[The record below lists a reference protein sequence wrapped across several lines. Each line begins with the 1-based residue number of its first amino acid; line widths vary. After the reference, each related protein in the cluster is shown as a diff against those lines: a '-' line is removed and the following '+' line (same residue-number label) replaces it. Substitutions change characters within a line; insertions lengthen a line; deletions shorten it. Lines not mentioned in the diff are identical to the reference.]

1 LTITLCEHL
10 ISWFSCLLRFLGS
23 LTIVSLH
30 QHAYIKKAKDREMGD
45 RHNRKRT
52 RNRPLRR
59 QRLCQQLDNT
69 MNDTPPINISLS
81 TLTPFQ
87 HPSPHVCSCWRPCTR
102 QPPQSKPISHQP
114 LPPRCT
120 ADININTH
128 PACTRPSTSLAP
140 ETLQSRT
147 RRVFGGIE
155 SVDEDDLAE
164 LCAPMLDVVLSL
176 FGGIDYDDDDD
187 GVA

>member
-1 LTITLCEHL
+1 
-10 ISWFSCLLRFLGS
+10 
-23 LTIVSLH
+23 
-30 QHAYIKKAKDREMGD
+30 MGD

-69 MNDTPPINISLS
+69 LNDTPPINISLP
-81 TLTPFQ
+81 TPINQQYPPPYTCPF
-87 HPSPHVCSCWRPCTR
+87 WRPSSR
-102 QPPQSKPISHQP
+102 QAPQSKPISHQL
-114 LPPRCT
+114 LPPQCT
-120 ADININTH
+120 TDLNINTH
-128 PACTRPSTSLAP
+128 PPCTKVSAPLAP
-140 ETLQSRT
+140 ETPQSRT

-155 SVDEDDLAE
+155 SLDEDDEAE

>member
-1 LTITLCEHL
+1 
-10 ISWFSCLLRFLGS
+10 
-23 LTIVSLH
+23 
-30 QHAYIKKAKDREMGD
+30 MGD

-69 MNDTPPINISLS
+69 LNDTPPINISLP
-81 TLTPFQ
+81 TPINQQYPPPYTCPF
-87 HPSPHVCSCWRPCTR
+87 WRPSSR
-102 QPPQSKPISHQP
+102 QAPQSKPISHQL
-114 LPPRCT
+114 LPPQCT
-120 ADININTH
+120 TDLNINTH
-128 PACTRPSTSLAP
+128 PPCNKVSAPLAP
-140 ETLQSRT
+140 ETPQSRT

-155 SVDEDDLAE
+155 SLDEDDEAE